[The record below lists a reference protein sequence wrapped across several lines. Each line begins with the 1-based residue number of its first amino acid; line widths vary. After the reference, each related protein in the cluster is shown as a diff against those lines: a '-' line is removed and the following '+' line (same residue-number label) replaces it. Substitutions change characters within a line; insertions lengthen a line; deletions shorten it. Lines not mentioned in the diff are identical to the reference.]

1 MKKLPQHKIEI
12 AKQKL
17 REELS
22 FENLKKLP
30 QYRNLTKEDYN
41 LLVTSI
47 EAICLVL
54 LESYIRGTNI

>member
-1 MKKLPQHKIEI
+1 MSNLPKHRVQI
-12 AKQKL
+12 AKEKL
-17 REELS
+17 REGLS

>member
-1 MKKLPQHKIEI
+1 MKKLPLHRIEK

-22 FENLKKLP
+22 FENLKQLP
-30 QYRNLTKEDYN
+30 QYRNLSKEDYN

-54 LESYIRGTNI
+54 LESYIRGTNT

>member
-1 MKKLPQHKIEI
+1 MSNLPKHRVQI
-12 AKQKL
+12 AKEKL
-17 REELS
+17 RKELS
-22 FENLKKLP
+22 FESLKKLP

-47 EAICLVL
+47 ESICLVL